1 MRYYLSVAAS
11 SVNRAAPKLRA
22 LPGSGDGAPSL
33 TDEQLVAAVQD
44 GDDRVAS
51 LMYDRLADVVD
62 KTLYRV
68 FGRREADHDDLIQMA
83 FEQIVITLSRRS
95 FAGACS
101 LRTWASSVTANVAL
115 TALRRRSRERKVVA
129 REVTTSDDDFQV
141 PSGVD
146 LEMTLDARGRL
157 QRLREHLV
165 AMKLPYAETVFL
177 HDALGHELAEIA
189 VMTGVSVSAAQSR
202 LVRGRKELRK
212 RLERDQR
219 LDARR
224 LG

>member
-1 MRYYLSVAAS
+1 LAVHTSARKGGP
-11 SVNRAAPKLRA
+11 RLRA
-22 LPGSGDGAPSL
+22 VQGGGGTGGPVV

-44 GDDRVAS
+44 GEEQVAAV
-51 LMYDRLADVVD
+51 LYQRLVDVVD

-83 FEQIVITLSRRS
+83 FEQIVVTLSKRT

-115 TALRRRSRERKVVA
+115 TALRQRARERKVLA
-129 REVTTSDDDFQV
+129 RDVSLSEEALSAPSD
-141 PSGVD
+141 VD
-146 LEMTLDARGRL
+146 LEQSVDARGRL
-157 QRLREHLV
+157 ARLRMHLV
-165 AMKLPYAETVFL
+165 SMKSPYAETVFL

-202 LVRGRKELRK
+202 LIRGRRELRR
-212 RLERDQR
+212 RLERDALR
-219 LDARR
+219 DR
-224 LG
+224 GGTP